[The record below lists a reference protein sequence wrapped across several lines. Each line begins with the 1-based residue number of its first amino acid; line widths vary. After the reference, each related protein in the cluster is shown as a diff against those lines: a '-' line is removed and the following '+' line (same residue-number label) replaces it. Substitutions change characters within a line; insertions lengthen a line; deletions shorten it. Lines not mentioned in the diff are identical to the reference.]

1 MDRVIITG
9 GNGFI
14 GKHLVEKFLTCKLLS
29 LAVISNLHNIK
40 DNFLSNKRFVEDSRL
55 RFYTADIRDE
65 KAIKDIF
72 VNEKADTCIHLAAKI
87 SVADSIRNPDETMET
102 NVKGTENVL
111 EASYISKVKNFV
123 FASSA
128 AIYGDVRELPISE
141 ESELKPLSP
150 YGTSKMLAEQI
161 VLNYNRLK
169 KIQNT
174 ASLRIFNVYG
184 NGNDSQNDV
193 ISRFAQRLSDGLSPI
208 IYGDGNHTRDF
219 VSVDDVTDSML
230 LSVKAMENEENDIH
244 SSTPVFNI
252 GSGNG
257 TSINDIAKK
266 MIALSGLELEPI
278 YKKGNQ
284 ESGVILHSYADITRA
299 KNILQF
305 TAKKNLEQGLAEII
319 NHANF

>member
-14 GKHLVEKFLTCKLLS
+14 GKHLVQKFLACKLHS
-29 LAVISNLHNIK
+29 LAVISNSHN
-40 DNFLSNKRFVEDSRL
+40 NNHNSLSNKKFVENSSSRY
-55 RFYTADIRDE
+55 YTADIRDG
-65 KAIKDIF
+65 KAITDIF
-72 VNEKADTCIHLAAKI
+72 LNEKADTCIHLAAKI
-87 SVADSIRNPDETMET
+87 SVADSIRNPDETMEI
-102 NVKGTENVL
+102 NVKGTQNVL
-111 EASYISKVKNFV
+111 GAGHISKVKNFV

-128 AIYGDVRELPISE
+128 AVYGDVRELPISE

-161 VLNYNRLK
+161 VLNYKRLK

-219 VSVDDVTDSML
+219 VSVDDVTDSMI

-252 GSGNG
+252 GSGKG

-266 MIALSGLELEPI
+266 MIALSGLDLEPI
-278 YKKGNQ
+278 YKEANQ
-284 ESGVILHSYADITRA
+284 ESGVILHSYADITKA

-305 TAKKNLEQGLAEII
+305 TAKKNLEQGLAEILEPI
-319 NHANF
+319 